1 MNLREKYGEWGLILG
16 ATEGVGK
23 AFCEKIAAGGMNVV
37 MVGRRE
43 EKLNVLAG
51 EIRET
56 YGVET
61 KVVRAD
67 FSQPGAAETV
77 FAATEGLDMGFMSY
91 VACLHSFGKIQD
103 TPWEKHEAM
112 INVNV
117 VTFLKCFHHYMR
129 IFATQDRGAV
139 INVSSM
145 TGISSSPWN
154 GQYGAGKAFILKM
167 TEAVACECE
176 GTGVDVEVITLGTT
190 LTPSLLSNLPGGPQ
204 GEAVMK
210 IALTPEECVDE
221 AFEKLGKELSV
232 IAGQRNKDSVHDWKA
247 NHTEDDVVD
256 VGEVAA
262 AVAHVED
269 LDGVAAAQLLG
280 EPEIG
285 HIGPAHGAVHGE
297 EAQAGGRDGVELGV
311 SRGHE
316 LVGLLG
322 GGVEGYRRVDAVL
335 LGERN
340 FLVAAV
346 NGA

>member
-67 FSQPGAAETV
+67 FSQPDAAETV

-129 IFATQDRGAV
+129 IFAAQDRGAV

-210 IALTPEECVDE
+210 
-221 AFEKLGKELSV
+221 
-232 IAGQRNKDSVHDWKA
+232 
-247 NHTEDDVVD
+247 
-256 VGEVAA
+256 
-262 AVAHVED
+262 
-269 LDGVAAAQLLG
+269 
-280 EPEIG
+280 
-285 HIGPAHGAVHGE
+285 
-297 EAQAGGRDGVELGV
+297 
-311 SRGHE
+311 
-316 LVGLLG
+316 
-322 GGVEGYRRVDAVL
+322 
-335 LGERN
+335 
-340 FLVAAV
+340 
-346 NGA
+346 